1 MEKSKSDNLSKGDII
16 SFIAL
21 LLLGVTVFF
30 GMNFSTLGDR
40 IQSVVVS
47 VVLVTLMVVFVFLA
61 AFAKAQNRNQAMW
74 TKVEYAMLFLYV
86 LALIPCYLYSS
97 KFYDIQFNKTNIVKE
112 VQANMDDINKMFG
125 DYDKKCQTRSFSYK
139 TALQAMSRDVQGR
152 QKAAGILGISAS
164 HVNVQAIDQAS
175 ESFLNHFRGNDY
187 SQLLSEKTALENSVL
202 NNFKN
207 WNILLVPQYAEE
219 LGAAKEKYATGLQDI
234 YDRYKGDIDGAE
246 IPSFKASDYMSS
258 ESVVEHFTDK
268 GSFSLYG
275 ILGILVLGGLGL
287 IKYFL
292 GEKRTVI
299 ALKQGDSSVI
309 MEDGGFSI

>member
-1 MEKSKSDNLSKGDII
+1 MEKTKSDNLSKGDII

-97 KFYDIQFNKTNIVKE
+97 KFYDIQFNKSNIVKE
-112 VQANMDDINKMFG
+112 VQANIDDINKMFG

-164 HVNVQAIDQAS
+164 HVNSQAIDQAS

-299 ALKQGDSSVI
+299 AFKQGDSSVI

>member
-97 KFYDIQFNKTNIVKE
+97 KFYDIQFNKSNIVKE
-112 VQANMDDINKMFG
+112 VQANIDDINKMFG

-164 HVNVQAIDQAS
+164 HVNSQAIDQAS

-234 YDRYKGDIDGAE
+234 YEKYKGDIDGAE

>member
-112 VQANMDDINKMFG
+112 VQANIDDINKMFG

-164 HVNVQAIDQAS
+164 HVNSQAIDQAS

-299 ALKQGDSSVI
+299 AFKQGDSSVI

>member
-1 MEKSKSDNLSKGDII
+1 MEKTKSDNLSKGDII

-97 KFYDIQFNKTNIVKE
+97 KFYDIQFNKSNIVKE
-112 VQANMDDINKMFG
+112 VQANIDDINKMFG

-164 HVNVQAIDQAS
+164 HVNSQAIDQAS

-234 YDRYKGDIDGAE
+234 YEKYKGDIDGAE

>member
-97 KFYDIQFNKTNIVKE
+97 KFYDIQFNKSNIVKE
-112 VQANMDDINKMFG
+112 VQANIDDINKMFG

-164 HVNVQAIDQAS
+164 QVNSQAIDQAS

>member
-112 VQANMDDINKMFG
+112 VQANIDDINKMFG

-164 HVNVQAIDQAS
+164 HVNSQAIDQAS

-234 YDRYKGDIDGAE
+234 YEKYKGDIDGTE

>member
-97 KFYDIQFNKTNIVKE
+97 KFYDIQFNKSNIVKE
-112 VQANMDDINKMFG
+112 VQANIDDINKMFG

-164 HVNVQAIDQAS
+164 HVNSQAIDQAS

-207 WNILLVPQYAEE
+207 WNIILVPQYAEE

-246 IPSFKASDYMSS
+246 IPSFKASDYMYS

-275 ILGILVLGGLGL
+275 ILGILVLGCLGL

-299 ALKQGDSSVI
+299 AFKQGDSSVI

>member
-112 VQANMDDINKMFG
+112 VQANIDDINKMFG

-139 TALQAMSRDVQGR
+139 TALQAMSRDIQGR

-164 HVNVQAIDQAS
+164 HVNTQAIDQAS

-219 LGAAKEKYATGLQDI
+219 LGTAKEKYATGLQDI

-299 ALKQGDSSVI
+299 AFKQGDSSVI

>member
-97 KFYDIQFNKTNIVKE
+97 KFYDIQFNKSNIVKE
-112 VQANMDDINKMFG
+112 VQANIDDINKMFG

-164 HVNVQAIDQAS
+164 HVNSQAIDQAS

-234 YDRYKGDIDGAE
+234 YEKYKGDIDGTE

-299 ALKQGDSSVI
+299 AFKQGDSSVI

>member
-1 MEKSKSDNLSKGDII
+1 MQNSNSGNLSKGDVI

-40 IQSVVVS
+40 IQSIVVAA
-47 VVLVTLMVVFVFLA
+47 VLITFMVIFVFLA

-74 TKVEYAMLFLYV
+74 KKVEYAMLFFYV

-97 KFYDIQFNKTNIVKE
+97 KFYDIQFNKANIVKE
-112 VQANMDDINKMFG
+112 VQGNIDDINKMFS

-139 TALQAMSRDVQGR
+139 TSLQAMSRDVQGR
-152 QKAAGILGISAS
+152 KKAAEILGISAD
-164 HVNVQAIDQAS
+164 NVTNQTIDQAS

-187 SQLLSEKTALENSVL
+187 SLLLNEKTGLENSVV
-202 NNFKN
+202 NHFKN

-219 LGAAKEKYATGLQDI
+219 VGAANEKFALGLQDI
-234 YDRYKGDIDGAE
+234 YDKYKGDIDGVE
-246 IPSFKASDYMSS
+246 IPSFKASDYTSGK
-258 ESVVEHFTDK
+258 SVVDHFTGK
-268 GSFSLYG
+268 VGFSL
-275 ILGILVLGGLGL
+275 LGFLGVIIFGGLGL
-287 IKYFL
+287 IKYFF

-299 ALKQGDSSVI
+299 DLKKGDSSVI

>member
-30 GMNFSTLGDR
+30 GMNFSTLGDK
-40 IQSVVVS
+40 IQSVIVS

-61 AFAKAQNRNQAMW
+61 AFAKAQNRNQDMW

-112 VQANMDDINKMFG
+112 VQANIDDINKMFG

-139 TALQAMSRDVQGR
+139 TALQAMSRDIQGR

-164 HVNVQAIDQAS
+164 HVNTQAIDQAS

-219 LGAAKEKYATGLQDI
+219 LGTAKEKYATGLQDI

-299 ALKQGDSSVI
+299 AFKQGDSSVI

>member
-97 KFYDIQFNKTNIVKE
+97 KFYDIQFNKSNIVKE
-112 VQANMDDINKMFG
+112 VQANIDDINKMFG

-164 HVNVQAIDQAS
+164 HVNSQARDQAS

-234 YDRYKGDIDGAE
+234 YEKYKGDIDGAE

>member
-97 KFYDIQFNKTNIVKE
+97 KFYDIQFNKSNIVKE
-112 VQANMDDINKMFG
+112 VQANIDDINKMFG

-164 HVNVQAIDQAS
+164 HVNSQAIDQAS

-219 LGAAKEKYATGLQDI
+219 LGTAKEKYATGLQDI
-234 YDRYKGDIDGAE
+234 YDKYKGDIDGVE

>member
-1 MEKSKSDNLSKGDII
+1 MEKTKSDNLSKGDII

-86 LALIPCYLYSS
+86 IALIPCYLYSS
-97 KFYDIQFNKTNIVKE
+97 KFYDIQFNKSNIVKE
-112 VQANMDDINKMFG
+112 VQANIDDINKMFG

-164 HVNVQAIDQAS
+164 HVNSQAIDQAS

>member
-1 MEKSKSDNLSKGDII
+1 MEKTKSDNLSKGDII

-112 VQANMDDINKMFG
+112 VQANIDDINKMFG

-164 HVNVQAIDQAS
+164 HVNSQAIDQAS

-299 ALKQGDSSVI
+299 AFKQGDSSVI

>member
-97 KFYDIQFNKTNIVKE
+97 KFYDIQFNKTNIMKE
-112 VQANMDDINKMFG
+112 VQANIDDINKMFG

-164 HVNVQAIDQAS
+164 HVNSQAIDQAS

-187 SQLLSEKTALENSVL
+187 SQLLSEKTALENSVF

-299 ALKQGDSSVI
+299 AFKQGDSSVI

>member
-30 GMNFSTLGDR
+30 GMNFNTLGDR

-97 KFYDIQFNKTNIVKE
+97 KFYDIQFNKSNIVKE
-112 VQANMDDINKMFG
+112 VQANIDDINKMFG

-164 HVNVQAIDQAS
+164 QVNSQAIDQAS

-234 YDRYKGDIDGAE
+234 YEKYKGDIDGAE

>member
-112 VQANMDDINKMFG
+112 VQANIDDINKMFG

-164 HVNVQAIDQAS
+164 HVNAQAIDQAS

-219 LGAAKEKYATGLQDI
+219 LGAAKDKYATGLQDI

>member
-30 GMNFSTLGDR
+30 GMNFSTLGDK
-40 IQSVVVS
+40 IQSVIVS

-112 VQANMDDINKMFG
+112 VQANIDDINKMFG

-139 TALQAMSRDVQGR
+139 TALQAMSRDIQGR

-164 HVNVQAIDQAS
+164 HVNTQAIDQAS

-219 LGAAKEKYATGLQDI
+219 LGTAKEKYATGLQDI

-275 ILGILVLGGLGL
+275 ILGIIVLGGLGL

-299 ALKQGDSSVI
+299 AFKQGDSSVI

>member
-112 VQANMDDINKMFG
+112 VQANIDDINKMFG

-164 HVNVQAIDQAS
+164 HVNTQAIDQAS

-219 LGAAKEKYATGLQDI
+219 LGTAKEKYATGLQDI

-299 ALKQGDSSVI
+299 AFKQGDSSVI

>member
-30 GMNFSTLGDR
+30 GMNFSTLGDK
-40 IQSVVVS
+40 IQSVIVS

-112 VQANMDDINKMFG
+112 VQANIDDINKMFG

-139 TALQAMSRDVQGR
+139 TALQAMSRDIQGR

-164 HVNVQAIDQAS
+164 HVNTQAIDLAS

-219 LGAAKEKYATGLQDI
+219 LGTAKEKYATGLQDI

-299 ALKQGDSSVI
+299 AFKQGDSSVI